1 MSNKVLYA
9 AWGVLFILTAALG
22 FIPEP
27 EGPLTVGMTV
37 LSILFFVPGFCLL
50 YRGEKKPVLILS
62 IVSLVLTLLCLLLN
76 VWSVGMTA
84 DMGEFLYVLLGLVST
99 PMYCSRFWLLSLFG
113 WACLLMGNLMKLP
126 GVPEKPHNSTK

>member
-1 MSNKVLYA
+1 MSNKALYA
-9 AWGVLFILTAALG
+9 AWGVLFILTAGLG

-27 EGPLTVGMTV
+27 EGPLSAGMTV
-37 LSILFFVPGFCLL
+37 LSILFFVPGFWLL

-62 IVSLVLTLLCLLLN
+62 IISLASTLLCLVLN

-84 DMGEFLYVLLGLVST
+84 DMGDFLHVLLGLVST

-113 WACLLMGNLMKLP
+113 WACLLMGSIMKLP
-126 GVPEKPHNSTK
+126 RLPENDK